1 MDRLGRGCHP
11 VPVTPL
17 DDHSQRRRP
26 LFFPVVIATAL
37 LTIIGMVGGYLL
49 GQERKRAEPDP
60 APSTPVSLLPTTG
73 RCPEQTQEVGREQRA
88 VGELREV
95 LRVRTERKT
104 VVWICQDEAGGL
116 YYHANKG
123 GTDAVWIEGKTA
135 LFLSQVWREADG
147 RYVAQAFDGN
157 IFSVDRKRLLIS
169 YADGSEEVQKV
180 IGD

>member
-1 MDRLGRGCHP
+1 M
-11 VPVTPL
+11 TPL
-17 DDHSQRRRP
+17 DDHSQRQRP

-37 LTIIGMVGGYLL
+37 LTIIGLAGGYLL
-49 GQERKRAEPDP
+49 GEQSTRAKPQP
-60 APSTPVSLLPTTG
+60 TPSPSVSLLPTTG
-73 RCPEQTQEVGREQRA
+73 RCPEQTQEVGRQQQA

-123 GTDAVWIEGKTA
+123 GTGAVWVEGKTA
-135 LFLSQVWREADG
+135 LFLSQVWREG
-147 RYVAQAFDGN
+147 ESRYVAQAYDGN